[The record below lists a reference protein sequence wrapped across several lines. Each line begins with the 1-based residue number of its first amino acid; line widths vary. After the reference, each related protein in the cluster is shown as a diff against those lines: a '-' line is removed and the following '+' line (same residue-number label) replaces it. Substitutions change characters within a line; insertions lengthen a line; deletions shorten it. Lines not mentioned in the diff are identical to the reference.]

1 MKRGDLVT
9 VALQGALGK
18 PRPAV
23 IVQATWVDGLKTV
36 TVLLLTSDLTTA
48 QTFRILVEPTVANGL
63 MLHSQVMADKCTTVL
78 QSKVGKMF
86 GHMSDADMARVD
98 RALALFLGF
107 A

>member
-9 VALQGALGK
+9 VAPQGVLGK

-48 QTFRILVEPTVANGL
+48 QTFRILVEPTEDNGL
-63 MLHSQVMADKCTTVL
+63 MLRSQVMADKCTTLL
-78 QSKVGKMF
+78 QSRIGKII
-86 GHMSDADMARVD
+86 GRMSDSDMARVD